1 MSLLSAICYL
11 PSAMKIG
18 LIYSRVRFEEKLLI
32 EALNKRGIQHDL
44 IDDREI
50 IFNLTPPL
58 GERRQNGHAPL
69 SGMKPD
75 DDPGQAQQGNIV
87 QPAHFQ
93 QFDVI
98 LDRAMEFTRGLYALQ
113 ILNSWGIK
121 TVNHASVV
129 ATCGDKLLTTAALS
143 QHHVPSPRTEI
154 AFTPEA
160 ALEAIETM
168 GYPVVLKPVIGSWG
182 RLVSKVNDR
191 EAAEALLEHKSVLG
205 HFLHEIFYL
214 QEYIKK
220 PGRDIRIIMLGDEI
234 ISAIYRSSEHWV
246 TNTARGASSTPCAI
260 DDALDKIAHDASR
273 AVGGGF
279 LAIDVIED
287 ETRGYLINEI
297 NPTPEFRGSET
308 ATGAD
313 IPNRIIDYLL
323 EVAK

>member
-1 MSLLSAICYL
+1 
-11 PSAMKIG
+11 MKIG

-32 EALNKRGIQHDL
+32 EALHKRGLDHEL

-50 IFNLTPPL
+50 VFNLTP
-58 GERRQNGHAPL
+58 NGQPRE
-69 SGMKPD
+69 GKITE
-75 DDPGQAQQGNIV
+75 PG
-87 QPAHFQ
+87 HFRD
-93 QFDVI
+93 FDVI
-98 LDRAMEFTRGLYALQ
+98 LDRAMEFTRGLYALE

-121 TVNHASVV
+121 TVNRASVV
-129 ATCGDKLLTTAALS
+129 ATCGDKLLTTAALT
-143 QHHVPSPRTEI
+143 QHNVPSPVTQI

-160 ALEAIETM
+160 ALVAIETM

-182 RLVSKVNDR
+182 RLVAKVNDR
-191 EAAEALLEHKSVLG
+191 ESAEALLEHKSVLG

-214 QEYIKK
+214 QEYINK

-234 ISAIYRSSEHWV
+234 ISSIYRASEHWV
-246 TNTARGASSTPCAI
+246 TNTARGATAAPCPM
-260 DDALDKIAHDASR
+260 DDALDKIAHEASR

-287 ETRGYLINEI
+287 PDRGYLINEI

-313 IPNRIIDYLL
+313 IPNRIIDYLIQ
-323 EVAK
+323 VAQL

>member
-1 MSLLSAICYL
+1 MPSAIGYL
-11 PSAMKIG
+11 LLALRHLMKIG

-32 EALNKRGIQHDL
+32 EALNKRGVEHDL

-50 IFNLTPPL
+50 VFNLTPA
-58 GERRQNGHAPL
+58 GKDGAT
-69 SGMKPD
+69 S
-75 DDPGQAQQGNIV
+75 GNIV
-87 QPAHFQ
+87 EPSHFQ
-93 QFDVI
+93 QYDVI
-98 LDRAMEFTRGLYALQ
+98 LDRAMEFTRGLYALE
-113 ILNSWGIK
+113 ILNSWGVK
-121 TVNHASVV
+121 TVNRAPVV
-129 ATCGDKLLTTAALS
+129 AMCGDKLLTTAALS
-143 QHHVPSPRTEI
+143 RHNVPSPVTHI

-182 RLVSKVNDR
+182 RLISKVNDR

-234 ISAIYRSSEHWV
+234 VSAIYRSSEHWV
-246 TNTARGASSTPCAI
+246 TNTARGASSTPCPV
-260 DDALDKIAHDASR
+260 DDALAKIAHDASD

-287 ETRGYLINEI
+287 PDRGYLINEI

-313 IPNRIIDYLL
+313 IPNKIIDYLL
-323 EVAK
+323 QVARE

>member
-1 MSLLSAICYL
+1 
-11 PSAMKIG
+11 MKIG

-32 EALNKRGIQHDL
+32 EALNKRGVEHEL

-50 IFNLTPPL
+50 IFNLTP
-58 GERRQNGHAPL
+58 NGHAHE
-69 SGMKPD
+69 
-75 DDPGQAQQGNIV
+75 GNIV
-87 QPAHFQ
+87 EPAHFKS
-93 QFDVI
+93 FDVI

-121 TVNHASVV
+121 TVNRASVV

-143 QHHVPSPRTEI
+143 QHNVPSPRTEI

-246 TNTARGASSTPCAI
+246 TNTARGASSTPCPV
-260 DDALDKIAHDASR
+260 DNDLEKIARDASN

-313 IPNRIIDYLL
+313 IPNRIIDYLIQ
-323 EVAK
+323 VASK

>member
-1 MSLLSAICYL
+1 MT
-11 PSAMKIG
+11 KIG

-32 EALNKRGIQHDL
+32 EALNKRGIDHEL

-50 IFNLTPPL
+50 IFNLTH
-58 GERRQNGHAPL
+58 NGYE
-69 SGMKPD
+69 GR
-75 DDPGQAQQGNIV
+75 GNVV
-87 QPAHFQ
+87 QPEHFR
-93 QFDVI
+93 QFDVV
-98 LDRAMEFTRGLYALQ
+98 LDRAMEFTRGLYALE

-121 TVNHASVV
+121 TVNRAEVV
-129 ATCGDKLLTTAALS
+129 ATCGDKLLTTAMLS
-143 QHHVPSPRTEI
+143 RHNVPSPVTQI

-160 ALEAIETM
+160 ALEAIEQM

-182 RLVSKVNDR
+182 RLISKVNDR

-205 HFLHEIFYL
+205 HYLHEIFYL

-234 ISAIYRSSEHWV
+234 VSAIYRSSEHWV
-246 TNTARGASSTPCAI
+246 TNTARGASSAPCPV
-260 DDALDKIAHDASR
+260 DSALEKIARDAAR

-279 LAIDVIED
+279 LAIDVIEHA
-287 ETRGYLINEI
+287 ERGYLINEI

-313 IPNRIIDYLL
+313 IPNRIIDYLIRI
-323 EVAK
+323 AKDRV

>member
-1 MSLLSAICYL
+1 
-11 PSAMKIG
+11 MKIG

-32 EALNKRGIQHDL
+32 EALNKRGVAHEL

-50 IFNLTPPL
+50 IFNLTP
-58 GERRQNGHAPL
+58 NGH
-69 SGMKPD
+69 
-75 DDPGQAQQGNIV
+75 AQQGNLV
-87 QPAHFQ
+87 EPAQFKS
-93 QFDVI
+93 FDVI
-98 LDRAMEFTRGLYALQ
+98 LERAMEFTRGLYALQ
-113 ILNSWGIK
+113 ILNSWGVK
-121 TVNHASVV
+121 TVNRASVV

-143 QHHVPSPRTEI
+143 QHNVPSPVTQI

-182 RLVSKVNDR
+182 RLISKVNDR

-234 ISAIYRSSEHWV
+234 ISAIYRSSAHWV
-246 TNTARGASSTPCAI
+246 TNTARGASSTPCPV
-260 DDALDKIAHDASR
+260 DHDLEKIARAASN

-287 ETRGYLINEI
+287 PERGYLINEI

-313 IPNRIIDYLL
+313 IPNKIIDYLIQ
-323 EVAK
+323 VARN